1 MGRLDDVALDELHEQ
16 LERTEGNV
24 PTQRVLAA
32 VGRKQGA
39 TLDELAERHNVAEKT
54 VRNWLERF
62 ANRPLEE
69 APYDE
74 ERTGRPAKLSE
85 EERASFLKDLQR
97 SPEELSYDRHA
108 WYPVLA
114 RHHLREEYGVEY
126 SLRHIYWL
134 LEEAGLTY
142 RSARPQHY
150 HADPEDEAEF
160 RDTVQKN

>member
-1 MGRLDDVALDELHEQ
+1 MGRLDHLTLEELHEQ

-32 VGRKQGA
+32 IGRKQGA
-39 TLDELAERHNVAEKT
+39 TLDELAERHNVTEKT
-54 VRNWLERF
+54 VRNWLDRF
-62 ANRPLEE
+62 ADQPLED

-74 ERTGRPAKLSE
+74 ERSGRPSKLTDE
-85 EERASFLKDLQR
+85 EKAEFLADLQE
-97 SPEELSYDRHA
+97 SPEDFGYDRHA

-114 RHHLREEYGVEY
+114 HHHLSEEYGVEY
-126 SLRHIYWL
+126 SLRHVYRL

-150 HADPEDEAEF
+150 RADPEDEAEF